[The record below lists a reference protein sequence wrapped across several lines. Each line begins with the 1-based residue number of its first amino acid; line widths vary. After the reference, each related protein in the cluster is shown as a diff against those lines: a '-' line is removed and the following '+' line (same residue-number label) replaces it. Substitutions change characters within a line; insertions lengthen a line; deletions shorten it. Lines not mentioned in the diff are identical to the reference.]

1 MASLRHIYL
10 LWTLLSPV
18 TCLLLQPI
26 RSSYVLTRMSAG
38 VSSSSQVPVRSLE
51 SSWRTLPDI
60 WSSLARLIPNET
72 MLIDVIREPTQE
84 ISYAEGNA
92 MITTIA
98 ASLQRLGLLSG
109 DCVSMFSENSY
120 RWFLLDQGI
129 MKAGGCNA
137 VRGAQASL
145 AELRYIYDN
154 SGSMGLVVENMEL
167 LQTLYSQGGL
177 KSRGGVPKFII
188 ILYTNGLKGSDICQS
203 IPQIAKET
211 SVLSFEEMFAL
222 CSPSEYKSVM
232 RDSESTATLVYT
244 SGTTSKPKGVI
255 LRHRNI
261 LHQVTSN
268 SFSRNFQSPLNPCIK
283 DVFLSILPC
292 WHIFERTAEY
302 FTLSRGCV
310 LVYSNLRNFKSDL
323 QRWRPHFLI
332 VVPRLIETIQKG
344 VLSNF
349 RQQTGIKKHLI
360 NIFTAIS
367 GTYKSFL
374 RKFQNIDIAEDT
386 TPLIVRV
393 VSALIALLLWPL
405 HRLGDNLVWK
415 KVRSNLGGRLKV
427 IVSGGSLLPLPVEK
441 FFSMIGLNIIVGY
454 GLTETAPTITSR
466 YIERNVLGTV
476 GMPCPKTSIK
486 LVHPETKKE
495 VRKGSSGYILHRIHE
510 QLA

>member
-1 MASLRHIYL
+1 MLALMLPVFHAILFSLLPSADCLIRPHLPSRHGL
-10 LWTLLSPV
+10 TLAATSH
-18 TCLLLQPI
+18 
-26 RSSYVLTRMSAG
+26 R
-38 VSSSSQVPVRSLE
+38 QVPVRSLE
-51 SSWRTLPDI
+51 SGWRTLPDI
-60 WSSLARLIPNET
+60 WSSLAKLIPNET
-72 MLIDVIREPTQE
+72 MLVDVIREPSQRIT
-84 ISYAEGNA
+84 YAEGNT

-98 ASLQRLGLLSG
+98 AGLQRLGLLSG

-120 RWFLLDQGI
+120 RWFLVDQGI

-137 VRGAQASL
+137 VRGTQASL
-145 AELRYIYDN
+145 SELRYIYDN
-154 SGSMGLVVENMEL
+154 SGSMGLVVENIQV
-167 LQTLYSQGGL
+167 LQTLYSQEGL

-188 ILYTNGLKGSDICQS
+188 VLYTNGLKGSDICQS
-203 IPQIAKET
+203 IPHIAKET
-211 SVLSFEEMFAL
+211 SVLSFEELTAL
-222 CSPSEYKSVM
+222 CSPSDFKSIM

-268 SFSRNFQSPLNPCIK
+268 SFSRNFQNPINPCIQ

-310 LVYSNLRNFKSDL
+310 LVYSNLRNFKTDL

-344 VLSNF
+344 VVSNF
-349 RQQTGIKKHLI
+349 RQQTGLKKQLV
-360 NIFTAIS
+360 NVFTTVSSA
-367 GTYKSFL
+367 YKSYV
-374 RKFQNIDIAEDT
+374 RKFRNIEIGEQSA
-386 TPLIVRV
+386 PLLVRLLSAV
-393 VSALIALLLWPL
+393 IALILWPL
-405 HRLGDNLVWK
+405 HRIGDRLIWR
-415 KVRSNLGGRLKV
+415 KVRDSLGGRLKV

-441 FFSMIGLNIIVGY
+441 FFAMIGLNIIVGY
-454 GLTETAPTITSR
+454 GLTETSPTITSR

-476 GMPCPKTSIK
+476 GMPCPQASIK

-495 VRKGSSGYILHRIHE
+495 ISKGVSG
-510 QLA
+510 